1 MFYALLK
8 DKNIGGEKMSEQ
20 NERAASLLQS
30 RHFSKGTIVV
40 IDDHDPTLDFLK
52 EALTRLGYK
61 PLLAE
66 GGAEGLELC
75 RSNDVHLVLTDYLM
89 PEMSGLEVAE
99 KIKALP
105 HPLPVI
111 LTSASHQSANSD
123 LYRKGVDYF
132 LNKPFRLEDLESTIE
147 EALQQKN

>member
-1 MFYALLK
+1 
-8 DKNIGGEKMSEQ
+8 MS
-20 NERAASLLQS
+20 SQS
-30 RHFSKGTIVV
+30 ETTTQFNKKGPVSKGTIVV
-40 IDDHDPTLDFLK
+40 IDDHDSTLDLMK
-52 EALTRLGYK
+52 EALTRLGYT

-66 GGAEGLELC
+66 GGEEGLALC

-111 LTSASHQSANSD
+111 LTSASYRNLDGD
-123 LYRKGVDYF
+123 LHLKGVDYF
-132 LNKPFRLEDLESTIE
+132 LNKPFRLEDLESIIDA
-147 EALQQKN
+147 ALQHKN

>member
-1 MFYALLK
+1 MIQPSEGMQAT
-8 DKNIGGEKMSEQ
+8 IGNSPI
-20 NERAASLLQS
+20 
-30 RHFSKGTIVV
+30 SKGTIVV
-40 IDDHDPTLDFLK
+40 IDDHHSTLDFLE
-52 EALTRLGYK
+52 EALTRLGYT

-66 GGAEGLELC
+66 RGAEGVELC
-75 RSNDVHLVLTDYLM
+75 RLNDVQLVLTDYFM

-111 LTSASHQSANSD
+111 LTSASHQKAHAD

-147 EALQQKN
+147 EALHQKN

>member
-1 MFYALLK
+1 MC
-8 DKNIGGEKMSEQ
+8 EQ
-20 NERAASLLQS
+20 NEKVASLLES
-30 RHFSKGTIVV
+30 SSLSKGTIVV

-52 EALTRLGYK
+52 EALTRLGYT

-75 RSNDVHLVLTDYLM
+75 RLNDVQLVLTDYLM

-99 KIKALP
+99 KIKAFP

-123 LYRKGVDYF
+123 LHRKGVDYF

-147 EALQQKN
+147 EALQQRN